1 MLKRLAKK
9 LTHNL
14 GLKLVALLFAVGM
27 WMAVVNLD
35 DPTINKPFT
44 IAVTIE
50 NEDVIAS
57 MGKYFEVIN
66 ESGNVT
72 FNVSGKRSIVDK
84 LSVSDFKAT
93 ADMNQLIQQDDT
105 SVVPIEIV
113 ALRYASQLTISRRG
127 KELQVSLED
136 LMRAQFI
143 IQPVA
148 KGEPADG
155 YALGSMEVTPN
166 LLKVSGPKAIV
177 SEIESVKATI
187 DISDMTSRI
196 TDSVVPALLDK
207 DGEAVDTTRLTMN
220 ISTVTVNAEIL
231 VEKNVAIRAGYSGDP
246 EEGFEVIAVT
256 PDPEEIKIKGTAD
269 VLNGINAITIPDT
282 VINVDGVN
290 AIFTQ
295 QIDITKYLPSG
306 VTLSDSSQA
315 NITVKVDVEQLAGKT
330 FTVPVDNIDV
340 DNLPEG
346 YRIMFGTRSVEI
358 TIFGLNSDLSELTAT
373 SLRPVLDVEGVSAG
387 SHVGQLTLNLDS
399 KFIVA
404 DTTVPYTII
413 TEPDTN
419 ASDGDAVDDSGQDND
434 AADTQADT
442 ETGGEDGNGDGS
454 NADGDTT
461 AAGQGRSDTNTN
473 TNTNTDTGDSED

>member
-136 LMRAQFI
+136 LMRAQFM

-177 SEIESVKATI
+177 SEIEAVKATI
-187 DISDMTSRI
+187 DVSDMTSRI

-207 DGEAVDTTRLTMN
+207 DGEMVDTTRLTMN

-231 VEKNVAIRAGYSGDP
+231 VEKNVMIRAAYSGEP
-246 EEGFEVIAVT
+246 EEGFEVVAVT
-256 PDPEEIKIKGTAD
+256 PDPEEVKIKGTAD
-269 VLNGINAITIPDT
+269 ILNGISAVTIPDT
-282 VINVDGVN
+282 VINVEGAN
-290 AIFTQ
+290 AVFTQ

-315 NITVKVDVEQLAGKT
+315 NITVKVDVEQLASKT
-330 FTVPVDNIDV
+330 FAVPTSNIDV

-346 YRIMFGTRSVEI
+346 YRIVYGTHSIDI
-358 TIFGLNSDLSELTAT
+358 TIFGLNNDLADLTAA
-373 SLRPVLDVEGVSAG
+373 SLRPVLDVDGMSAG

-399 KFIVA
+399 KYIVA
-404 DTTVPYTII
+404 DMTVPYTII
-413 TEPDTN
+413 TESSVDVPDE
-419 ASDGDAVDDSGQDND
+419 DSGAGEPGQDNNTV
-434 AADTQADT
+434 ADMQSDTDT
-442 ETGGEDGNGDGS
+442 EADGNGGNGDGS
-454 NADGDTT
+454 DADGDTT

-473 TNTNTDTGDSED
+473 TDTGDSED